1 MVDRRRNDSAP
12 QPIPECDRGGR
23 CATTTALS
31 ERQHAHAIIM
41 GARMAGIEREL
52 GALRSDVTDGFKAVH
67 KQLGKLDERLDAI
80 REREAKREGAEAQRQ
95 KTEDRAEK
103 RAAWVV
109 PWLWRVVAALM
120 GAAALAGGLA
130 VAGGVL

>member
-1 MVDRRRNDSAP
+1 MVDRRNSNSAP

-52 GALRSDVTDGFKAVH
+52 GALRGDVTEGFKAVH
-67 KQLGKLDERLDAI
+67 KQLARLDERLDAI
-80 REREAKREGAEAQRQ
+80 REREAERKGAEAQRQ
-95 KTEDRAEK
+95 KTEDRAEQ
-103 RAAWVV
+103 RASWLV
-109 PWLWRVVAALM
+109 PWLWHVAAALI
-120 GAAALAGGLA
+120 GAAALAGALVA
-130 VAGGVL
+130 AGGL